1 MPARARAFGARV
13 PRTGAHIQVNLKE
26 WNQRVGI
33 IKGFWSDLLN
43 ETSLT
48 GLGTSLLQRVE
59 QDESL
64 EPLFRYSN
72 KEVQGT
78 KFMDMLSSIVDNLN
92 SPEVLRRKT

>member
-1 MPARARAFGARV
+1 M
-13 PRTGAHIQVNLKE
+13 NLKE